1 MTPHAAASPLA
12 DALAQLRRSV
22 ERFVPLSDGVWDEV
36 RRPWRLRDVRRGE
49 ALTREGETERT
60 FGLVVEGVQRLF
72 LTTPEGD
79 DHTLAF
85 AYPPDYTGVPD
96 SFFLQRPSACGLE
109 ALTDGRVLATDHA
122 DLAALM
128 DRHRVLDR
136 WAWRLFATALAGR
149 FERERQLV
157 TMTAPERYER
167 LLRESPPVVQIAPLR
182 HVASYLG
189 MSPETLSRARAATA
203 RGGGS

>member
-1 MTPHAAASPLA
+1 MTLHATATLLAA
-12 DALAQLRRSV
+12 ALAQLRRSI
-22 ERFVPLSDGVWDEV
+22 ERFVPLSDAVWDDV

-49 ALTREGETERT
+49 PLTREGETERT
-60 FGLVVEGVQRLF
+60 FGLIVEGVQRLF
-72 LTTPEGD
+72 LTTADGD
-79 DHTLAF
+79 EHTLAF

-96 SFFLQRPSACGLE
+96 SLFLQRPSACGLE
-109 ALTDGRVLATDHA
+109 ALTDGRVLATSHA
-122 DLAALM
+122 ELAALM

-157 TMTAPERYER
+157 TMTAQERYER
-167 LLRESPPVVQIAPLR
+167 LLRESPQVVQIAPLR

-189 MSPETLSRARAATA
+189 MSSETLSRARAASA
-203 RGGGS
+203 RSGS